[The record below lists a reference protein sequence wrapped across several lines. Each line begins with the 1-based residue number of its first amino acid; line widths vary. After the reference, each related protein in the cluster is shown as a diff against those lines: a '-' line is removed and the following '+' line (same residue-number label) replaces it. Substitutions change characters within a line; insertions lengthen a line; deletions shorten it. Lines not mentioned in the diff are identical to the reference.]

1 MRHNVCITVKRG
13 FVMLDYEA
21 IFNTDFV
28 MKAMDLE
35 TMELVDK
42 VVKVT
47 NILDGPGMDK
57 RDYCTV
63 EGLQD
68 WEIDMPFEDF
78 LKNAKV
84 AA

>member
-1 MRHNVCITVKRG
+1 
-13 FVMLDYEA
+13 MLDYEA

-28 MKAMDLE
+28 MKAIDLE

-63 EGLQD
+63 KGLQD

>member
-1 MRHNVCITVKRG
+1 
-13 FVMLDYEA
+13 MLDYEA
-21 IFNTDFV
+21 IFNTDFI
-28 MKAMDLE
+28 MKGMDLE
-35 TMELVDK
+35 TMEVVDK

-63 EGLQD
+63 EDLQD